1 MPILHPTQNAPS
13 TEPLLKVETSFKG
26 ARWVMPQV
34 DSAALRNLT
43 QTHNVSDLVAR
54 VLLSRNVPTDNLE
67 AYLSPKLSR
76 DFPDPLK
83 LQDMKPWTEYMA
95 EAIRKGKRVGVFAD
109 FDVDGSC
116 SAALIKKFFQHI
128 GRDIP
133 VYIPDRL
140 SEGYGPNKQALTK
153 LKEMGCDIVLMAD
166 CGTSAHDVIAH
177 GQWLGMDIC
186 IFDHHEPE
194 GTLPDAKFLVNPK
207 RADDTSGYDYLCA
220 AGVVF
225 LALVALNSEMR
236 AQRYFDWLGRGEPP
250 LKNWLDLVALATVCD
265 MVPMQN
271 ANRLFVRAG
280 FEQMALMKNNGIKA
294 LCQLGK
300 LEQAPTPMDAGF
312 VIGPRIN
319 AGSRVH
325 RSDLGA
331 KLLSSESF
339 DEALQI
345 AYILE
350 DCNLKRRDMQ
360 KMMMEEAV
368 GRVVKQGFD
377 NHPVIIVDGDSWH
390 PGLAG
395 LIAGGLKEKYD
406 RPACVITYTDVDGRR
421 EGRGSGRS
429 IKNVNIAS
437 SFMAAKDVGLLV
449 KGGGHAMAGGFTIE
463 PDKIDKFR
471 EFMIAHIGDQMTQV
485 PTQAETTVDGIM
497 AVSGITS
504 DSIRIINEG
513 MGPFGVGHSEPVFV
527 IPYARVIQADIVGKT
542 HVSCRIAD
550 QNGGGWLKGISF
562 RSYPSPMGEA
572 LLNEKERPFHL
583 LGQVRIN
590 HWQGRDYPEF
600 QILDAAFAI

>member
-1 MPILHPTQNAPS
+1 MAILYPS
-13 TEPLLKVETSFKG
+13 SFAGAQDTLLRVDSSFKG
-26 ARWVMPQV
+26 ARWVMPEIDGNEV
-34 DSAALRNLT
+34 RTLV
-43 QTHNVSDLVAR
+43 QTHNISELIAR
-54 VLLSRNVPTDNLE
+54 VVLSRNIPTDNLD
-67 AYLSPKLSR
+67 AYFAPKLSR

-83 LQDMKPWTEYMA
+83 LKDMQEWSEYMA

-140 SEGYGPNKQALTK
+140 NEGYGPNKQALTK
-153 LKEMGCDIVLMAD
+153 LKDMGCDIVLMAD

-194 GTLPDAKFLVNPK
+194 DKLPGARFLVNPK
-207 RADDTSGYDYLCA
+207 RADDTSGYEALCA

-225 LALVALNSEMR
+225 LALVALNSELR

-250 LKNWLDLVALATVCD
+250 LKSWLDLVALATVCD
-265 MVPMQN
+265 MVPMQGP
-271 ANRLFVRAG
+271 NRLLTKAG
-280 FEQMALMKNNGIKA
+280 FEQMAHMKNNGIRA
-294 LCQLGK
+294 LAQIAK
-300 LEQAPTPMDAGF
+300 LEKAPTQMDAGF
-312 VIGPRIN
+312 ALGPRIN

-331 KLLSSESF
+331 KLLSAESY

-360 KMMMEEAV
+360 KLMMEEAV
-368 GRVVKQGFD
+368 GRVTAKGFD
-377 NHPVIIVDGDSWH
+377 NDPVIIVDGDSWH

-406 RPACVITYTDVDGRR
+406 RPACVITYADVEGGR

-437 SFMAAKDVGLLV
+437 SFMAAKDLGLLV
-449 KGGGHAMAGGFTIE
+449 KGGGHAMAGGFTIK
-463 PDKIDKFR
+463 PDKIDEFR
-471 EFMIAHIGDQMTQV
+471 NFMIAHVSDQMTNA
-485 PTQAETTVDGIM
+485 PTQPETMVDGIM
-497 AVSGITS
+497 AVSGITP
-504 DSIRIINEG
+504 DSIRMVNDG
-513 MGPFGVGHSEPVFV
+513 MGPFGVGHTEPVFV
-527 IPYARVIQADIVGKT
+527 IPYARVLQADIVGKT

-600 QILDAAFAI
+600 QILDAAYAI